1 MKPDTRMS
9 VRRRRRALGGLVFA
23 TMFAAA
29 TGCGGGGDDDGGDD
43 NDGGDDGADGPVLL
57 RPSKSG
63 TIAVTSDDLFVAM
76 VNPEDDSISIFD
88 TEGNTRVSKVQTG
101 DEPSSI
107 VFHPDNK
114 TAFVANRAAATVVKV
129 EGIDRTSPQVGDPL
143 AVGSEPAGLALSPT
157 GKYLYVAELAEGR
170 VAQVD
175 TTTMEIIATID
186 GVNHPR
192 ALAVSNDGD
201 NDDDDETLVV
211 PEFFGELPDGQVE
224 ATDTSRQGRVRLY
237 DAVTL
242 EPKSPIIFAP
252 IDSGFANAGAP
263 AGTATAMTSPNQ
275 LWAVRIVGDRI
286 YVPSVSVSP
295 QAPINFQTNVQ
306 PVAYVGDLEESTPV
320 SGALGTANLAKL
332 VNDNVA
338 APVEA
343 GDPPRFFLADTVD
356 VDFIGDK
363 VAYYLSRGADVVQ
376 RVTYDGTITIGSDQN
391 DQIDLN
397 VVPAG
402 SALRCQTPTGIV
414 TAHGGG
420 RAWVNCWVSRS
431 LGVLD
436 FTNQSLAKTVEST
449 VIGTTEQDIQLGR
462 RFFFTARGRWSKD
475 AWSGCGSCHPDGL
488 SDNVTW
494 SFGAGPRQTTA
505 MDGSYSHGPGAQK
518 QRVFNWT
525 GIFDEIHDFE
535 RNTRGTSGG
544 LGAITVPGTG
554 ACNTA
559 GVGEARIDF
568 EPAPPAT
575 PAPNPGGL
583 GLPVRVV
590 QDETPGSCTD
600 DWDKVEA
607 YARTIR
613 PARGLRFLPGAS
625 VQRGA
630 ALFAVS
636 AANNAAGCVKCHG
649 GAGWT
654 VSRLFYTPS
663 EETNDELDAQA
674 FSRPQAWPASW
685 SDYTTQI
692 QGEPGGVAI
701 EQVACSIRNIGTFG
715 PEALEKRIVAT
726 PTGPSAVVAQGA
738 KGYNVPS
745 LYGMSLGAPYLH
757 HGAAAT
763 LEDLFDESNPAFAS
777 HITAGNP
784 NWILGRSAEEVAEAK
799 TDLINFLLSIDA
811 TTVEQAIPAGFDGC
825 PAGP

>member
-1 MKPDTRMS
+1 MKPDSRIM
-9 VRRRRRALGGLVFA
+9 VRRRWALGGLVLG
-23 TMFAAA
+23 TMFAAVA
-29 TGCGGGGDDDGGDD
+29 GCGGDDGGDD
-43 NDGGDDGADGPVLL
+43 GGNDDGDDDPFDGPVLA

-63 TIAVTSDDLFVAM
+63 TIAVTSDDAFVAM
-76 VNPEDDSISIFD
+76 VNPEDDSVSIFD
-88 TEGNTRVSKVQTG
+88 TEGNTRVSKVPTG
-101 DEPSSI
+101 DEPSAV
-107 VFHPDNK
+107 VFHPDNR
-114 TAFVANRAAATVVKV
+114 TAFVANRAAATVVK
-129 EGIDRTSPQVGDPL
+129 IDRIDATSPQVGEAL
-143 AVGSEPAGLALSPT
+143 AVGSEPVGLALSPT

-175 TTTMEIIATID
+175 TETMAIVATID

-192 ALAVSNDGD
+192 ALAVTNDLDKEDGD
-201 NDDDDETLVV
+201 ELLVV
-211 PEFFGELPDGQVE
+211 PEFFGEAPEGAVE
-224 ATDTSRQGRVRLY
+224 ATDTSRQGRVRVY

-242 EPKSPIIFAP
+242 EPKTPIIFAP
-252 IDSGFANAGAP
+252 LDSGFANAGAP

-275 LWAVRIVGDRI
+275 LWAVRIVGNRI

-320 SGALGTANLAKL
+320 AGAVGTANLAKL
-332 VNDNVA
+332 VNDQA
-338 APVEA
+338 PAPVDA
-343 GDPPRFFLADTVD
+343 DDPPRFFLADTVD
-356 VDFIGDK
+356 VDFIGEK

-391 DQIDLN
+391 EQIDLN
-397 VVPAG
+397 VVPQG
-402 SALRCQTPTGIV
+402 STLRCQTPTGIV

-420 RAWVNCWVSRS
+420 RAWVNCWVTRS

-449 VIGTTEQDIQLGR
+449 VVGTSEADVQAGR
-462 RFFFTARGRWSKD
+462 RFFYTARGRWSKD
-475 AWSGCGSCHPDGL
+475 AWSGCASCHPDGL

-525 GIFDEIHDFE
+525 GIFDELHDFE

-544 LGAITVPGTG
+544 LGAITVPGSG
-554 ACNTA
+554 ACNVA

-568 EPAPPAT
+568 EPAPPAP

-607 YARTIR
+607 FARTIR
-613 PARGLRFLPGAS
+613 PPRALRFLDGAS
-625 VQRGA
+625 VARGA
-630 ALFAVS
+630 ELFGVS
-636 AANNAAGCVKCHG
+636 SANNSAGCVKCHG

-654 VSRLFYTPS
+654 ASRIFFTPS
-663 EETNDELDAQA
+663 EETNDQLDAQP
-674 FSRPQAWPASW
+674 FSRPAAWPAGW
-685 SDYTTQI
+685 SDYTVQI
-692 QGEPGGVAI
+692 QGEPGGVPI
-701 EQVACSIRNIGTFG
+701 EQVACSLRNIGTFG
-715 PEALEKRIVAT
+715 PEALEKRIVVNA
-726 PTGPSAVVAQGA
+726 GVPSAVVAQGA

-757 HGAAAT
+757 HGGAAT
-763 LEDLFDESNPAFAS
+763 LEALFDESNAAVRA

-784 NWILGRSAEEVAEAK
+784 NWILGRDDDEADQAK
-799 TDLINFLLSIDA
+799 KDLIAFLLSIDA
-811 TTVEQAIPAGFDGC
+811 STPEQPLPDGFDGC